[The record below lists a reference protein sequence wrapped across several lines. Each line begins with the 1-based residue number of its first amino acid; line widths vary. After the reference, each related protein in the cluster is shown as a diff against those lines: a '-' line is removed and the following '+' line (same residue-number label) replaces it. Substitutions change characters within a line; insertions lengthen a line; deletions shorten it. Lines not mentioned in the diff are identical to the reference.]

1 MEEREILQERLE
13 LALLR
18 IREIPGEDFQGA
30 ELTTLERIFYN
41 SSEVFTADR
50 GYQTVPGA
58 GETGHCHTGRIT
70 AAQPCSV

>member
-1 MEEREILQERLE
+1 MEEREIYRNVWNWRFSGSGRFPVKISRERSYY
-13 LALLR
+13 
-18 IREIPGEDFQGA
+18 PGKN
-30 ELTTLERIFYN
+30 IYN

-58 GETGHCHTGRIT
+58 GETGHCHIGRIT